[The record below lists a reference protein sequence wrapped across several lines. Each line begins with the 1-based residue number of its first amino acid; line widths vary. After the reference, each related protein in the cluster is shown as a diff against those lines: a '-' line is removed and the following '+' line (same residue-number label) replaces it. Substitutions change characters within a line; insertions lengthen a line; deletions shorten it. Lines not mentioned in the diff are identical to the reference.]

1 MEYVEYLNRGAKLVH
16 EQVIKAG
23 YEILENSPLC
33 QMTTKI
39 LALHD
44 GRNKRIYICT
54 GSLKLI
60 LLSNSPQSP
69 RDKLSKTIKKDSTYF
84 ISKALT
90 HEAVHAAQYCNGGKI
105 IAPHKASQLAKEW
118 KKEAIE
124 LSLMIGGTEAR
135 EEEAYLLETD
145 PFYVADAI
153 EKFCF

>member
-16 EQVIKAG
+16 EQVIRAG

-33 QMTTKI
+33 LMTTKT

-44 GRNKRIYICT
+44 GKNKRIYICT
-54 GSLKLI
+54 GSLKSI
-60 LLSNSPQSP
+60 LLWNSPQSP
-69 RDKLSKTIKKDSTYF
+69 RDKLTKTIKKDSTYF

-105 IAPHKASQLAKEW
+105 IAPHKASQLVNEW
-118 KKEAIE
+118 KKEAID

>member
-1 MEYVEYLNRGAKLVH
+1 MEYVEFLNRGAKLVH
-16 EQVIKAG
+16 EHVIKAG
-23 YEILENSPLC
+23 YEIRENSPYCL
-33 QMTTKI
+33 MTTKV

-44 GRNKRIYICT
+44 GKNKRIYLCT
-54 GSLKLI
+54 KNLKSN
-60 LLSNSPQSP
+60 LLWGLPQSP
-69 RDKLSKTIKKDSTYF
+69 RDKLSRNRKKEATLF
-84 ISKALT
+84 MSKALT

-105 IAPHKASQLAKEW
+105 IAPHKSSQLAKER
-118 KKEAIE
+118 KKEAID

>member
-1 MEYVEYLNRGAKLVH
+1 MEYVGCLNRGVKLIH
-16 EQVIKAG
+16 EQVIKAV

-33 QMTTKI
+33 LMTTKI

-44 GRNKRIYICT
+44 GKNKRIYICT
-54 GSLKLI
+54 ENLKSI
-60 LLSNSPQSP
+60 LLWNLPQSP
-69 RDKLSKTIKKDSTYF
+69 RDKLSKNRKKETTF
-84 ISKALT
+84 FMSKALT
-90 HEAVHAAQYCNGGKI
+90 HEAVHAAQYCNSGKI

-118 KKEAIE
+118 KKEAIN